1 MMKLV
6 KLFVI
11 LFMLYLYL
19 VFFVFF
25 FYKAEPFKVVLH
37 SSYNILFYDLFF
49 FVVVKWIICQK
60 YDFFKKSRRSKLNVD
75 PKLCQFLYFICDVIF
90 DKISEL
96 RQISCII
103 LH

>member
-19 VFFVFF
+19 VCFFFNF

-49 FVVVKWIICQK
+49 FLLLSESSSKNTT
-60 YDFFKKSRRSKLNVD
+60 FLKKTAGQS
-75 PKLCQFLYFICDVIF
+75 
-90 DKISEL
+90 
-96 RQISCII
+96 
-103 LH
+103 

>member
-19 VFFVFF
+19 VCFFFNF

-49 FVVVKWIICQK
+49 VVVVK
-60 YDFFKKSRRSKLNVD
+60 
-75 PKLCQFLYFICDVIF
+75 
-90 DKISEL
+90 
-96 RQISCII
+96 
-103 LH
+103 